1 MADKLPT
8 LPGAADA
15 AVLQT
20 TSGLILQQ
28 NYYLFL
34 KGLLK
39 RAATAEVVIATTAPI
54 ASAIPDGE
62 ARDWHNTTTNTTV
75 RAVNIGGVVKT
86 ITYT

>member
-15 AVLQT
+15 LATQT

-34 KGLLK
+34 KGLLQ
-39 RAATAEVVIATTAPI
+39 RAAAAQMIVATTAPI